1 MATISNNEIKIKY
14 SLDTTDLA
22 NATALFDKL
31 SAEDRQLLNDL
42 KKLQAQL
49 TAAGQA
55 GQAAGQNIGNGA
67 TNARNK
73 VNGLT
78 DDFIRLQNPIKQIG
92 VLIGGVF
99 AVQSLINFGK
109 SVIDT
114 TIKMEGLRKA
124 IEFTSKSAIGG
135 AANLEF
141 LRETAQR
148 FGIPLEAAAEGFK
161 SLSAAA
167 GRANIS
173 MQMQRQMFTDLSKA
187 MSALSLT
194 SQDASL
200 VFFGFGQL
208 MSKTKVSAQELYHQI
223 GERLPISM
231 QAAQIAAAKVTG
243 VVSVTGS
250 ELIKLVEDGKLLS
263 SEFAPAFTEALGKIA
278 ESGAYIETLGK
289 DVTRLSNAWE
299 EFKTTLGDNRIIN
312 NTVYIVKE
320 LIQEV
325 DKLTKVLGYYLSF
338 EFLNTGKTLGNFEDY
353 QNSLIN
359 IYDKIINTAETR
371 FKELNNLN
379 SEYAKALNDNTLEG
393 EKKRKEIEAQF
404 AKERADVVTTLA
416 EEIKKKELEVSNFKK
431 DIIEKEKL
439 LRNADYYDVS
449 SGRTAAYK
457 KLIAQDKEA
466 IEKSQAA
473 INALVSLVG
482 SIPKIQ
488 TLLPDPES
496 EKKKRK
502 ALEDEYRKIIAA
514 IEARK
519 TAEDD
524 RIKAST
530 REGYTRDIKL
540 LENNVKF
547 NEEMLAVDESARFKN
562 LELAKNNAVKRK
574 GENER
579 DNQEQINIRKK
590 ALDEALKIE
599 EEYFKKT
606 QDKLDENALKRR
618 QAKQTELQNDIEDI
632 QKNSEDQVK
641 VLIEGLNKEVKVQ
654 EIGEKERLAIV
665 NRYNAQ
671 ITKVKQDSLN
681 QQLHAL
687 QMYYDEQEKLDE
699 QAAFDRNEIYI
710 GAATRRLAADAK
722 NEYDRQDI
730 LDQGALADITNNRNR
745 LLADEKRLKT
755 AYGLSQSYRDREAEM
770 IKAKLADLASQEYE
784 IQVNAEKRKQE
795 KMLEIVQASA
805 DAMSQIF
812 NDLGNLYIANLDRE
826 KEALSQKYDADVR
839 LADGNK
845 QKLAQLAQEKARAE
859 YEIEL
864 KQFKARQIMAVAE
877 VIFKTAPEIARWIS
891 TGVLAPVAAIGLAA
905 QAFAIGAILAQPPPV
920 PPYKDGTKGIPHP
933 GGPALVG
940 EAGTEKVVT
949 TDGQVYYTPPMATL
963 VDLPKGAQVIPN
975 HALSRRELF
984 LAGSLNEKKIGSP
997 NSDLGHKLDRIG
1009 GILEGLPVHQVNMNE
1024 KGFEKFIRTPRRTT
1038 KILNNQFPVKH

>member
-1 MATISNNEIKIKY
+1 MSN
-14 SLDTTDLA
+14 A
-22 NATALFDKL
+22 ARNATNDFDRMSV
-31 SAEDRQLLNDL
+31 SAKR
-42 KKLQAQL
+42 
-49 TAAGQA
+49 
-55 GQAAGQNIGNGA
+55 
-67 TNARNK
+67 
-73 VNGLT
+73 
-78 DDFIRLQNPIKQIG
+78 
-92 VLIGGVF
+92 IGGYIATYF
-99 AVQSLINFGK
+99 SVQGLINFGK
-109 SVIDT
+109 AVLDT
-114 TIKMEGLRKA
+114 TIKMESLQKA

-135 AANLEF
+135 QANLEF
-141 LRETAQR
+141 LRQTAEK
-148 FGIPLEAAAEGFK
+148 FGIPLEAAVEGFK

-167 GRANIS
+167 GRNNLPMAT
-173 MQMQRQMFTDLSKA
+173 QRQMFTDLSAA

-194 SQDASL
+194 AQDAQL
-200 VFFGFGQL
+200 VFFGFGQML
-208 MSKTKVSAQELYHQI
+208 SKPKVSAQELYHQI
-223 GERLPISM
+223 GERLPIAIE
-231 QAAQIAAAKVTG
+231 AAQIAAAKLTGQTKVTAG
-243 VVSVTGS
+243 
-250 ELIKLVEDGKLLS
+250 ELTKLVETGKLLS
-263 SEFAPAFTEALGKIA
+263 SEFAPAFTEALGKLA
-278 ESGAYIETLGK
+278 GPGALVDTLGK
-289 DVTRLSNAWE
+289 DVTRLSTAWT
-299 EFKTTLGDNRIIN
+299 EFKNAIGNLTGDYLTDVLR
-312 NTVYIVKE
+312 K
-320 LIQEV
+320 IQKFVEGT
-325 DKLTKVLGYYLSF
+325 KLEIDFLNYYLSDNNIF
-338 EFLNTGKTLGNFEDY
+338 KSLAPGYDVESFKEFKKNSEDVIAIYDGIVKSAEDRFSELNT
-353 QNSLIN
+353 I
-359 IYDKIINTAETR
+359 
-371 FKELNNLN
+371 N
-379 SEYAKALNDNTLEG
+379 SELQKVLTDSTKEGLDKRNELEKRYA
-393 EKKRKEIEAQF
+393 Q
-404 AKERADVVTTLA
+404 ERLSVTT
-416 EEIKKKELEVSNFKK
+416 EINSEIKKREIDIQKFKQ
-431 DIIEKEKL
+431 DIIETQKKIDNEYLRTGYTQDLEK
-439 LRNADYYDVS
+439 RINKNKQYIKQA
-449 SGRTAAYK
+449 
-457 KLIAQDKEA
+457 E
-466 IEKSQAA
+466 AA
-473 INALVSLVG
+473 IKALQSLYG
-482 SIPKIQ
+482 SVPEQ
-488 TLLPDPES
+488 ASLLPDPDA
-496 EKKKRK
+496 EKKRVKS
-502 ALEDEYRKIIAA
+502 LEDEYRKIIAA

-579 DNQEQINIRKK
+579 DNQEQLNIRKK

-599 EEYFKKT
+599 EEYFKRT

-632 QKNSEDQVK
+632 QKNTDDQVK

-755 AYGLSQSYRDREAEM
+755 AYGLSEQYREREAAM
-770 IKAKLADLASQEYE
+770 IKANLADLASQEYE

-812 NDLGNLYIANLDRE
+812 NDLANLYISNLDRE

-877 VIFKTAPEIARWIS
+877 VIFKTAPEIAKWIS

-940 EAGTEKVVT
+940 EAGTEKVIT

-984 LAGSLNEKKIGSP
+984 LAGSLNEKKPGSP
-997 NSDLGHKLDRIG
+997 NSDIGHKLDRIG

>member
-55 GQAAGQNIGNGA
+55 GQTAGQNIGNGA

-200 VFFGFGQL
+200 ILFGFSQL
-208 MSKTKVSAQELYHQI
+208 MSKNKVSAQELYHQI
-223 GERLPISM
+223 GERLPIAM
-231 QAAQIAAAKVTG
+231 EAAQMAAAKVTG
-243 VVSVTGS
+243 VVSVTSS

-263 SEFAPAFTEALGKIA
+263 AEFAPAFTEALGKIA

-312 NTVYIVKE
+312 NTVYILKV
-320 LIQEV
+320 LIKEV

-338 EFLNTGKTLGNFEDY
+338 EFLDTGKTLGDFEDY

-371 FKELNNLN
+371 FKGLNTLN

-404 AKERADVVTTLA
+404 AKERENVVTTLA
-416 EEIKKKELEVSNFKK
+416 EEIKKKELEVANFKK
-431 DIIEKEKL
+431 DIAEKEKS
-439 LRNADYYDVS
+439 LRDADYNDIS

-457 KLIAQDKEA
+457 KLIRQDKEA
-466 IEKSQAA
+466 IEKTKAA

-502 ALEDEYRKIIAA
+502 GLEEEYRKIIAA

-530 REGYTRDIKL
+530 REGYTRDVKL

-547 NEEMLAVDESARFKN
+547 NKEMLAIDESARFKN

-579 DNQEQINIRKK
+579 E
-590 ALDEALKIE
+590 
-599 EEYFKKT
+599 
-606 QDKLDENALKRR
+606 
-618 QAKQTELQNDIEDI
+618 QTELQNDIEDI
-632 QKNSEDQVK
+632 QKNTEDQVK
-641 VLIEGLNKEVKVQ
+641 VLIEGLNKEIKVQ
-654 EIGEKERLAIV
+654 EIGDKEREAIV
-665 NRYNAQ
+665 TRYNNQ
-671 ITKVKQDSLN
+671 ITKIKQDSLN

-755 AYGLSQSYRDREAEM
+755 AYGLSEHYKEREAAM

-826 KEALSQKYDADVR
+826 KEALAQKYDADVR

-940 EAGTEKVVT
+940 EAGTEKVIT

-984 LAGSLNEKKIGSP
+984 LAGSLNEKKPGSP
-997 NSDLGHKLDRIG
+997 NSDIGHKLDRIG